1 MTNYILF
8 SIPFLVAIITQF
20 IKFTIAIIKGK
31 GRIKELWAYGGM
43 PSSHASICTS
53 LMTLVYLMDGIGTT
67 FTISAVF
74 TFIVIRDA
82 VGLRQEIAAHSKLL
96 AKLSTD
102 KTENKKLDKR
112 VGHTPIQVATGAILG
127 ILLTIG
133 LYYLVILL

>member
-8 SIPFLVAIITQF
+8 SIPFLIAIITQF

-31 GRIKELWAYGGM
+31 GKITELWAYGGM

-53 LMTLVYLMDGIGTT
+53 LMTLVYLMDGLGTS

-102 KTENKKLDKR
+102 EKSTKTLDKR
-112 VGHTPIQVATGAILG
+112 VGHTTFQVAVGAILG
-127 ILLTIG
+127 VLFTVG
-133 LYYLVILL
+133 LYYLVV